1 MRRDDWR
8 RVARCRDSP
17 AGRGFR
23 DFLTTHEPPTP
34 LTRCAGGSVGWDFRG
49 DGRQAIDCRRLR
61 IQVGVAMGFLR
72 VFQSVQA
79 MIWRV

>member
-8 RVARCRDSP
+8 RAARNCDSP
-17 AGRGFR
+17 AGRGSR

-34 LTRCAGGSVGWDFRG
+34 LTRCADGSVGWDFRG
-49 DGRQAIDCRRLR
+49 DSRQAMDCRRLR